1 MCGKKELF
9 SQLDESIWGDVNF
22 GNKSKV
28 SIIGKGN
35 VKIRS
40 KDGTDV
46 TIANVFFASNLFW
59 NLLSMGQLTENGI
72 SLISL
77 IEFAPLVIKIRR
89 WLQKYRWHRTRFSYV
104 SLNINFI

>member
-9 SQLDESIWGDVNF
+9 SQSDESIRGNVNF

-40 KDGTDV
+40 KDGINVPITY
-46 TIANVFFASNLFW
+46 VFFVPDLFW
-59 NLLSMGQLTENGI
+59 NLLSMGQL
-72 SLISL
+72 
-77 IEFAPLVIKIRR
+77 IEKRA
-89 WLQKYRWHRTRFSYV
+89 YY
-104 SLNINFI
+104 